1 MKKYELSLSRNYVS
15 GWGIEEAIRELLQNA
30 KDSNGEDIIDIDK
43 SSGTI
48 TITNKSTSIPSSTLL
63 LGNTSKRDDL
73 DKIGQ
78 FGEGYK
84 LALLVLLR
92 DDKEVF
98 IKNGNKNWIPSFEY
112 SDNFECEVLCITET
126 AGNGNDLTFEISGFD
141 SSELDE
147 LENEFLGLNG
157 QAYNS
162 IQTSYGEIALDKE
175 KMMPGQENFNRMF
188 SGIWEK
194 ENPTIK
200 KEGNNMIESMN
211 LIDLYA
217 NKHRESIEKETKEKI
232 EKIRN
237 ESSIKKQYDEIT
249 QKCKDDLQKLYIS
262 QFTDEEIEKVKE
274 TLEGL
279 SGYQKELQ
287 HKTSICEFGYFINSD
302 FKNDEIKSL
311 ENEMINKINELND
324 LVKTVKAHVGI
335 AKTKEEV
342 EEILTRYGII
352 DKKGK
357 LVIK

>member
-1 MKKYELSLSRNYVS
+1 MSKFKVGDLVKIVKPNNVYGKMDYINQIHKIIRNESDKSEASQWWKLDDNSYFRWQEEELELVDNKIKVTNLRIDKKPK
-15 GWGIEEAIRELLQNA
+15 IEE
-30 KDSNGEDIIDIDK
+30 
-43 SSGTI
+43 
-48 TITNKSTSIPSSTLL
+48 
-63 LGNTSKRDDL
+63 
-73 DKIGQ
+73 
-78 FGEGYK
+78 
-84 LALLVLLR
+84 
-92 DDKEVF
+92 
-98 IKNGNKNWIPSFEY
+98 
-112 SDNFECEVLCITET
+112 
-126 AGNGNDLTFEISGFD
+126 
-141 SSELDE
+141 
-147 LENEFLGLNG
+147 
-157 QAYNS
+157 
-162 IQTSYGEIALDKE
+162 
-175 KMMPGQENFNRMF
+175 
-188 SGIWEK
+188 
-194 ENPTIK
+194 IK
-200 KEGNNMIESMN
+200 KEGNKMLESIN

-217 NKHRESIEKETKEKI
+217 NKHRKSIEKETKEKI
-232 EKIRN
+232 EKIKN

-279 SGYQKELQ
+279 SSYQKELQ

-302 FKNDEIKSL
+302 FKNDEIKSF

>member
-1 MKKYELSLSRNYVS
+1 MEIDTN
-15 GWGIEEAIRELLQNA
+15 EIRISANEIKLTTT
-30 KDSNGEDIIDIDK
+30 KIDDRYITTNIVIDK
-43 SSGTI
+43 NEQLYEWLKT
-48 TITNKSTSIPSSTLL
+48 
-63 LGNTSKRDDL
+63 
-73 DKIGQ
+73 
-78 FGEGYK
+78 
-84 LALLVLLR
+84 
-92 DDKEVF
+92 
-98 IKNGNKNWIPSFEY
+98 
-112 SDNFECEVLCITET
+112 
-126 AGNGNDLTFEISGFD
+126 
-141 SSELDE
+141 LDE
-147 LENEFLGLNG
+147 N
-157 QAYNS
+157 
-162 IQTSYGEIALDKE
+162 
-175 KMMPGQENFNRMF
+175 KMLPNQENFSRMF
-188 SGIWEK
+188 LGIWEK
-194 ENPTIK
+194 ENPITK
-200 KEGNNMIESMN
+200 REGNKMIESIN

-217 NKHRESIEKETKEKI
+217 NKHRESIEKETKEKV
-232 EKIRN
+232 EKIKN

-311 ENEMINKINELND
+311 ENEMVNKINELND

-342 EEILTRYGII
+342 EEILARYGII

>member
-1 MKKYELSLSRNYVS
+1 MNGGFRGGKVVIRVDDINRPTTCRLSNEELYEKFCL
-15 GWGIEEAIRELLQNA
+15 
-30 KDSNGEDIIDIDK
+30 
-43 SSGTI
+43 
-48 TITNKSTSIPSSTLL
+48 
-63 LGNTSKRDDL
+63 
-73 DKIGQ
+73 
-78 FGEGYK
+78 
-84 LALLVLLR
+84 
-92 DDKEVF
+92 
-98 IKNGNKNWIPSFEY
+98 
-112 SDNFECEVLCITET
+112 
-126 AGNGNDLTFEISGFD
+126 
-141 SSELDE
+141 
-147 LENEFLGLNG
+147 
-157 QAYNS
+157 
-162 IQTSYGEIALDKE
+162 
-175 KMMPGQENFNRMF
+175 
-188 SGIWEK
+188 GIWNK
-194 ENPTIK
+194 ENPMIK
-200 KEGNNMIESMN
+200 KEGNKMLESMN

-232 EKIRN
+232 EKIKN

-302 FKNDEIKSL
+302 FKNDEIESL

>member
-1 MKKYELSLSRNYVS
+1 MSKFKVGDLVKIVNPNDVFGKMNYINQIHKIIRNS
-15 GWGIEEAIRELLQNA
+15 SA
-30 KDSNGEDIIDIDK
+30 KSE
-43 SSGTI
+43 
-48 TITNKSTSIPSSTLL
+48 TSQWW
-63 LGNTSKRDDL
+63 DL
-73 DKIGQ
+73 D
-78 FGEGYK
+78 
-84 LALLVLLR
+84 
-92 DDKEVF
+92 
-98 IKNGNKNWIPSFEY
+98 
-112 SDNFECEVLCITET
+112 DNSCFRWQEE
-126 AGNGNDLTFEISGFD
+126 
-141 SSELDE
+141 E
-147 LENEFLGLNG
+147 LELV
-157 QAYNS
+157 
-162 IQTSYGEIALDKE
+162 E
-175 KMMPGQENFNRMF
+175 KFD
-188 SGIWEK
+188 
-194 ENPTIK
+194 K
-200 KEGNNMIESMN
+200 KEGNKMIESIN

-232 EKIRN
+232 EKIKN

-287 HKTSICEFGYFINSD
+287 HKTSICEFGYFINSG
-302 FKNDEIKSL
+302 FKNDEIESL

-357 LVIK
+357 LVVK

>member
-1 MKKYELSLSRNYVS
+1 MEIDTN
-15 GWGIEEAIRELLQNA
+15 EIRISANEIKLTTT
-30 KDSNGEDIIDIDK
+30 KIDDRYITTNIVIDK
-43 SSGTI
+43 NEQLYEWLKT
-48 TITNKSTSIPSSTLL
+48 
-63 LGNTSKRDDL
+63 
-73 DKIGQ
+73 
-78 FGEGYK
+78 
-84 LALLVLLR
+84 
-92 DDKEVF
+92 
-98 IKNGNKNWIPSFEY
+98 
-112 SDNFECEVLCITET
+112 
-126 AGNGNDLTFEISGFD
+126 
-141 SSELDE
+141 LDE
-147 LENEFLGLNG
+147 N
-157 QAYNS
+157 
-162 IQTSYGEIALDKE
+162 
-175 KMMPGQENFNRMF
+175 KMLPNQENFSRMF
-188 SGIWEK
+188 LGIWEK
-194 ENPTIK
+194 ENPITK
-200 KEGNNMIESMN
+200 KEGNKMIESIN

-217 NKHRESIEKETKEKI
+217 NKHRESIEKETKEKV
-232 EKIRN
+232 EKIKN

-311 ENEMINKINELND
+311 ENEMVNKINELND

-342 EEILTRYGII
+342 EEILARYGII

>member
-1 MKKYELSLSRNYVS
+1 MELDTN
-15 GWGIEEAIRELLQNA
+15 EIRISANEIKLTPT
-30 KDSNGEDIIDIDK
+30 KIDNRYITTNMVIDK
-43 SSGTI
+43 NEQLYEWLKT
-48 TITNKSTSIPSSTLL
+48 
-63 LGNTSKRDDL
+63 
-73 DKIGQ
+73 
-78 FGEGYK
+78 
-84 LALLVLLR
+84 
-92 DDKEVF
+92 
-98 IKNGNKNWIPSFEY
+98 
-112 SDNFECEVLCITET
+112 
-126 AGNGNDLTFEISGFD
+126 
-141 SSELDE
+141 LDE
-147 LENEFLGLNG
+147 N
-157 QAYNS
+157 
-162 IQTSYGEIALDKE
+162 
-175 KMMPGQENFNRMF
+175 KMLPNQENFSRMF
-188 SGIWEK
+188 LGIWEV
-194 ENPTIK
+194 ENPMIK
-200 KEGNNMIESMN
+200 KEGNKMIESIN

-217 NKHRESIEKETKEKI
+217 NKHRESIEKETKKKI
-232 EKIRN
+232 EKIKN

-279 SGYQKELQ
+279 SSYQKELQ

>member
-1 MKKYELSLSRNYVS
+1 MNCDKLSRFEIGEKVKCIDRY
-15 GWGIEEAIRELLQNA
+15 GLQNI
-30 KDSNGEDIIDIDK
+30 KIGNFYTIIGYRENGLVILDEFPDCAYDQTFFEPIKKQELKIP
-43 SSGTI
+43 
-48 TITNKSTSIPSSTLL
+48 TNKIKITV
-63 LGNTSKRDDL
+63 DDL
-73 DKIGQ
+73 Q
-78 FGEGYK
+78 APY
-84 LALLVLLR
+84 VLG
-92 DDKEVF
+92 K
-98 IKNGNKNWIPSFEY
+98 
-112 SDNFECEVLCITET
+112 
-126 AGNGNDLTFEISGFD
+126 
-141 SSELDE
+141 
-147 LENEFLGLNG
+147 
-157 QAYNS
+157 
-162 IQTSYGEIALDKE
+162 
-175 KMMPGQENFNRMF
+175 FN
-188 SGIWEK
+188 
-194 ENPTIK
+194 K
-200 KEGNNMIESMN
+200 KEGNKMIESMN

-217 NKHRESIEKETKEKI
+217 NKHRESIEKETKAKVEKI
-232 EKIRN
+232 KN

-302 FKNDEIKSL
+302 FKNDEIKRL
-311 ENEMINKINELND
+311 ENEMVNKINELND

>member
-1 MKKYELSLSRNYVS
+1 MEIDANGIKITAKPFKITADDSLNNIYT
-15 GWGIEEAIRELLQNA
+15 IQ
-30 KDSNGEDIIDIDK
+30 DSIID
-43 SSGTI
+43 
-48 TITNKSTSIPSSTLL
+48 
-63 LGNTSKRDDL
+63 
-73 DKIGQ
+73 
-78 FGEGYK
+78 K
-84 LALLVLLR
+84 L
-92 DDKEVF
+92 F
-98 IKNGNKNWIPSFEY
+98 
-112 SDNFECEVLCITET
+112 
-126 AGNGNDLTFEISGFD
+126 
-141 SSELDE
+141 
-147 LENEFLGLNG
+147 
-157 QAYNS
+157 Q
-162 IQTSYGEIALDKE
+162 ALDKE

-335 AKTKEEV
+335 AKTKE
-342 EEILTRYGII
+342 
-352 DKKGK
+352 
-357 LVIK
+357 IKSWR

>member
-1 MKKYELSLSRNYVS
+1 MELDTNEIKLT
-15 GWGIEEAIRELLQNA
+15 AT
-30 KDSNGEDIIDIDK
+30 KIDNRYITTNMVIDK
-43 SSGTI
+43 NEQLYEWLKT
-48 TITNKSTSIPSSTLL
+48 
-63 LGNTSKRDDL
+63 
-73 DKIGQ
+73 
-78 FGEGYK
+78 
-84 LALLVLLR
+84 
-92 DDKEVF
+92 
-98 IKNGNKNWIPSFEY
+98 
-112 SDNFECEVLCITET
+112 
-126 AGNGNDLTFEISGFD
+126 
-141 SSELDE
+141 LDE
-147 LENEFLGLNG
+147 N
-157 QAYNS
+157 
-162 IQTSYGEIALDKE
+162 
-175 KMMPGQENFNRMF
+175 KMLPNQENFSRMF
-188 SGIWEK
+188 LGIWEK
-194 ENPTIK
+194 ENPITK
-200 KEGNNMIESMN
+200 KEGNKMIESIN

-217 NKHRESIEKETKEKI
+217 NKHRESIEKETKEKV
-232 EKIRN
+232 EKIKN

-279 SGYQKELQ
+279 SSYQKELQ

-302 FKNDEIKSL
+302 FKNDEIESL

>member
-1 MKKYELSLSRNYVS
+1 MELDTN
-15 GWGIEEAIRELLQNA
+15 EIRISANEIKLTTT
-30 KDSNGEDIIDIDK
+30 KIDNRYITTNMVIDK
-43 SSGTI
+43 
-48 TITNKSTSIPSSTLL
+48 
-63 LGNTSKRDDL
+63 
-73 DKIGQ
+73 
-78 FGEGYK
+78 
-84 LALLVLLR
+84 
-92 DDKEVF
+92 
-98 IKNGNKNWIPSFEY
+98 
-112 SDNFECEVLCITET
+112 
-126 AGNGNDLTFEISGFD
+126 
-141 SSELDE
+141 
-147 LENEFLGLNG
+147 
-157 QAYNS
+157 
-162 IQTSYGEIALDKE
+162 
-175 KMMPGQENFNRMF
+175 
-188 SGIWEK
+188 WEK
-194 ENPTIK
+194 ENPITK
-200 KEGNNMIESMN
+200 KEGNQMIESIN

-217 NKHRESIEKETKEKI
+217 NKHRKSIEKETKEKV

-302 FKNDEIKSL
+302 FKNDEIESL

-357 LVIK
+357 LVVK

>member
-1 MKKYELSLSRNYVS
+1 MEIDTN
-15 GWGIEEAIRELLQNA
+15 EIRISANEIKLTTT
-30 KDSNGEDIIDIDK
+30 KIDDRYITTNIVIDK
-43 SSGTI
+43 NEQLYEWLKT
-48 TITNKSTSIPSSTLL
+48 
-63 LGNTSKRDDL
+63 
-73 DKIGQ
+73 
-78 FGEGYK
+78 
-84 LALLVLLR
+84 
-92 DDKEVF
+92 
-98 IKNGNKNWIPSFEY
+98 
-112 SDNFECEVLCITET
+112 
-126 AGNGNDLTFEISGFD
+126 
-141 SSELDE
+141 LDE
-147 LENEFLGLNG
+147 N
-157 QAYNS
+157 
-162 IQTSYGEIALDKE
+162 
-175 KMMPGQENFNRMF
+175 KMLPNQENFSRMF
-188 SGIWEK
+188 LGIWEK
-194 ENPTIK
+194 ENPITK
-200 KEGNNMIESMN
+200 KEGNKMLESIN

>member
-1 MKKYELSLSRNYVS
+1 MKRFEIGEKVKCINAYGLQCIKKGNIYTVS
-15 GWGIEEAIRELLQNA
+15 GYSENENVILEELPIYAYDQTFFESVKVKEL
-30 KDSNGEDIIDIDK
+30 
-43 SSGTI
+43 TI
-48 TITNKSTSIPSSTLL
+48 TANKIKITA
-63 LGNTSKRDDL
+63 DDL
-73 DKIGQ
+73 YAPNTINCAELYEK
-78 FGEGYK
+78 Y
-84 LALLVLLR
+84 VLG
-92 DDKEVF
+92 K
-98 IKNGNKNWIPSFEY
+98 
-112 SDNFECEVLCITET
+112 
-126 AGNGNDLTFEISGFD
+126 
-141 SSELDE
+141 
-147 LENEFLGLNG
+147 
-157 QAYNS
+157 
-162 IQTSYGEIALDKE
+162 
-175 KMMPGQENFNRMF
+175 FN
-188 SGIWEK
+188 
-194 ENPTIK
+194 K
-200 KEGNNMIESMN
+200 KEGNKMIESIN

-232 EKIRN
+232 EKIKN

-279 SGYQKELQ
+279 SSYQKELQ

>member
-1 MKKYELSLSRNYVS
+1 MEIDTN
-15 GWGIEEAIRELLQNA
+15 EIRISANEIKLTTT
-30 KDSNGEDIIDIDK
+30 KIDNRYITTNMVIDK
-43 SSGTI
+43 
-48 TITNKSTSIPSSTLL
+48 NEQLYEWL
-63 LGNTSKRDDL
+63 
-73 DKIGQ
+73 KI
-78 FGEGYK
+78 
-84 LALLVLLR
+84 
-92 DDKEVF
+92 
-98 IKNGNKNWIPSFEY
+98 
-112 SDNFECEVLCITET
+112 
-126 AGNGNDLTFEISGFD
+126 
-141 SSELDE
+141 LDE
-147 LENEFLGLNG
+147 N
-157 QAYNS
+157 
-162 IQTSYGEIALDKE
+162 
-175 KMMPGQENFNRMF
+175 KMLPNQENFSRMF
-188 SGIWEK
+188 LGIWEK
-194 ENPTIK
+194 ENPITK
-200 KEGNNMIESMN
+200 KEGNKMIESMN

-217 NKHRESIEKETKEKI
+217 NKHRKSIEKETKEKI
-232 EKIRN
+232 EKIKN

-279 SGYQKELQ
+279 SSYQKELQ

-357 LVIK
+357 LVVK

>member
-1 MKKYELSLSRNYVS
+1 MEIDAN
-15 GWGIEEAIRELLQNA
+15 GIKITA
-30 KDSNGEDIIDIDK
+30 KPFKITADDYLNNIYTIQDSIID
-43 SSGTI
+43 
-48 TITNKSTSIPSSTLL
+48 
-63 LGNTSKRDDL
+63 
-73 DKIGQ
+73 
-78 FGEGYK
+78 K
-84 LALLVLLR
+84 L
-92 DDKEVF
+92 F
-98 IKNGNKNWIPSFEY
+98 
-112 SDNFECEVLCITET
+112 
-126 AGNGNDLTFEISGFD
+126 
-141 SSELDE
+141 
-147 LENEFLGLNG
+147 
-157 QAYNS
+157 Q
-162 IQTSYGEIALDKE
+162 ALDKE

-217 NKHRESIEKETKEKI
+217 NKHRESIEKKTKEKI